1 MLSYTIKID
10 QEEVTSP
17 TFNSS
22 FELESDQAS
31 VPSDVEEVTSP
42 TFNSSFELESDQASV
57 PSDVEEATQKQRD
70 YAKTDFNASRK
81 VPFLESSSDE

>member
-1 MLSYTIKID
+1 MLSFTIKVD

-31 VPSDVEEVTSP
+31 VPSDVEE
-42 TFNSSFELESDQASV
+42 
-57 PSDVEEATQKQRD
+57 ATLKQRD

-81 VPFLESSSDE
+81 VSFPESSSDEWVDRSC